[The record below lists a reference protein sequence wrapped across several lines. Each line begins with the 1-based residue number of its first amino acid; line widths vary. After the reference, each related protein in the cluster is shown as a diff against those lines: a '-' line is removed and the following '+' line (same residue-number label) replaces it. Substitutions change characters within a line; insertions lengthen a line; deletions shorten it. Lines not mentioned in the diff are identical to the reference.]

1 MGFDV
6 YHSSLGMYTE
16 GQYFLVPDPNWVST
30 RLTLRFWT
38 YFFFFFFWDDFILI
52 VFFFLHGWFLNVYS
66 TVMTTNLHCDLTS
79 QKGKEIGAAATAL
92 QSLALAG
99 LLTLL
104 ALLQQSNT
112 LHPLTSYYALAPS
125 VW

>member
-1 MGFDV
+1 MIFFN
-6 YHSSLGMYTE
+6 L
-16 GQYFLVPDPNWVST
+16 
-30 RLTLRFWT
+30 
-38 YFFFFFFWDDFILI
+38 FFFLDDFFLS
-52 VFFFLHGWFLNVYS
+52 FFFLHGWFLNVYS